1 MTQADHSTMCKDR
14 GAGLRLSH
22 QPAVA
27 PSHGQGYRGRNR
39 IGGKQ
44 VWMAR
49 LLQWHEKREMRM
61 NE

>member
-1 MTQADHSTMCKDR
+1 MCKYR
-14 GAGLRLSH
+14 GAGLGLGH

-27 PSHGQGYRGRNR
+27 PSHGRGYRGRNR
-39 IGGKQ
+39 TGGKQ
-44 VWMAR
+44 VWMAG